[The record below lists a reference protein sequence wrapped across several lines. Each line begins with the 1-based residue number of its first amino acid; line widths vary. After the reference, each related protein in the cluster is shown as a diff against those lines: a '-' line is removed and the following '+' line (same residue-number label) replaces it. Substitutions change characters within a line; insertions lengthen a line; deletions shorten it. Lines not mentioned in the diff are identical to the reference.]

1 MADKFPA
8 LDSID
13 KDLPVEGGSE
23 SYGESDF
30 LSREKELVG
39 DEFKTEDDKK
49 AFEESDDEINDFKEQ
64 YPEVDYQTNAGSE
77 ETSTGQFAQS
87 TEQIHT
93 QYEDGEEPKS
103 IKDWRERRELEIS
116 ERDKANAKKKESIIQ
131 EARQTVDDFYDN
143 YNSKKEE
150 NSKKVLEE
158 QQAFLEKR
166 DNFLKRGTFWD
177 RVDELINEAGEL
189 PIDEKR
195 DRSRLEGLLAKL
207 KGKDNVP
214 AAGGY

>member
-13 KDLPVEGGSE
+13 KDLPVEEGSE
-23 SYGESDF
+23 NYGESDF

-64 YPEVDYQTNAGSE
+64 YPEVDYQNNAGSD
-77 ETSTGQFAQS
+77 ETSTGKFAAS

-116 ERDKANAKKKESIIQ
+116 ERDNANSKKKESIIQ

>member
-13 KDLPVEGGSE
+13 KDLPVEEGSE
-23 SYGESDF
+23 NYGGSDF

-64 YPEVDYQTNAGSE
+64 YPEVDYKNNPELEDTGA
-77 ETSTGQFAQS
+77 GQFAES
-87 TEQIHT
+87 NDSIHT

-103 IKDWRERRELEIS
+103 IREWRARRELEIS

-158 QQAFLEKR
+158 QQAFLQKR

>member
-8 LDSID
+8 LGSID
-13 KDLPVEGGSE
+13 KDLPVVEGSE
-23 SYGESDF
+23 NYGGSDF

-49 AFEESDDEINDFKEQ
+49 AFEESDDEFNDFKEQ
-64 YPEVDYQTNAGSE
+64 YPEVDYQNNVGSE
-77 ETSTGQFAQS
+77 ESSAGQFAES
-87 TEQIHT
+87 TEQIYT
-93 QYEDGEEPKS
+93 QFEDGEEPRS

-116 ERDKANAKKKESIIQ
+116 ERDKANAKKKESIIE

-143 YNSKKEE
+143 YNSKKEQ

-177 RVDELINEAGEL
+177 RADELINEAGEL